1 MTFEQTT
8 RTATALTAAVV
19 LALGLALAAPADAE
33 YPWPKPE
40 SYDVEI
46 APVGD
51 SGVTGIAHLVL
62 RGDRLTVL
70 IRAYGLDPAT
80 EHPVIIHGFPSG
92 RSSVCPDAAPA
103 VQEESRR
110 FAADDARSL
119 FGNGL
124 IGLQPS
130 PSADL
135 SGAVAFEHGY
145 DVEAD
150 AVAPLTRRTLVVYTG
165 DGVPVAC
172 GEIRGE
178 PST

>member
-1 MTFEQTT
+1 MTLEKIT
-8 RTATALTAAVV
+8 RTSTALAAVAV
-19 LALGLALAAPADAE
+19 LAATLGLAAPADAQN
-33 YPWPKPE
+33 PWPKPQ

-46 APVGD
+46 APVGE

-70 IRAYGLDPAT
+70 IRAYGLDPIA
-80 EHPVIIHGFPSG
+80 EHPVIIHGFPGG

-130 PSADL
+130 PAADL
-135 SGAVAFEHGY
+135 SGVVAFEHGY
-145 DVEAD
+145 DVEAA
-150 AVAPLTRRTLVVYTG
+150 AVAPLSRRTLVVYTG
-165 DGVPVAC
+165 AGVPIAC

>member
-1 MTFEQTT
+1 MKLETV
-8 RTATALTAAVV
+8 RTALVALSI

-40 SYDVEI
+40 SYDVEL

-70 IRAYGLDPAT
+70 IRAYGLSPAQ
-80 EHPVIIHGFPSG
+80 EHPVIIHGFPGG
-92 RSSVCPDAAPA
+92 RSSVCPDAATA
-103 VQEESRR
+103 VQDTTER
-110 FAADDARSL
+110 FAENDARNV

-130 PSADL
+130 PQADL
-135 SGAVAFEHGY
+135 SGVVAFEHGY
-145 DVEAD
+145 DVDGD
-150 AVAPLTRRTLVVYTG
+150 AVTPLTRRTLVVYTE
-165 DGVPVAC
+165 DGTPLAC
-172 GEIRGE
+172 GEVRGDK
-178 PST
+178 SI